1 MNVLVLTYW
10 SYTDALIQ
18 TYTLPYV
25 RIMKK
30 HIDGKIF
37 LVMLEP
43 SIKRLT
49 IDEYSAITEKLSK
62 EGIIP
67 VFLKYHSSFVLSAIS
82 WLLYFPKL
90 LKIISANNI
99 GTIHAWCTPAGA
111 IGAVIRTFNKKLE
124 LNIDSY
130 EPHAEAMVENGT
142 WSNTGLKYKVLS
154 RFEKMEAKYADNLIF
169 AAPGMQN
176 YIKDKYD
183 VAIEKYQVKPAC
195 VDLDAF
201 SDKMLKDSKLMQQFG
216 FNDKIVCV
224 YAGKF
229 GGIYLTD
236 ETFQFIKKCQDHW
249 GLERF
254 RFLLLS
260 NIDDAYVKQMAMK
273 YQIDESVIVKLFIP
287 HSEIAKYMGLA
298 DFAICPVKPVPSK
311 KYCSPVKNGEYWAL
325 GLPVVIT
332 QNISVDSDIIASNNA
347 GAVIE
352 ALNEEGYINAVEKID
367 SIISNNNRA
376 EVYAKIRPL
385 AEKYRNFTIA
395 ENVYKAIYASL
406 G

>member
-1 MNVLVLTYW
+1 MGSGKILFLTLW
-10 SYTDALIQ
+10 QFEDTLIQ

-25 RIMKK
+25 KIISKAKSCYPYLVTVNKNIDSVTISKKNNFISIALPSGGSGIIMSWFKNLTVLYKIMKK
-30 HIDGKIF
+30 KKI
-37 LVMLEP
+37 
-43 SIKRLT
+43 SI
-49 IDEYSAITEKLSK
+49 
-62 EGIIP
+62 
-67 VFLKYHSSFVLSAIS
+67 V
-82 WLLYFPKL
+82 
-90 LKIISANNI
+90 
-99 GTIHAWCTPAGA
+99 HAWCTPAATLG
-111 IGAVIRTFNKKLE
+111 VILKMLNKKVE

-142 WSNTGLKYKVLS
+142 WTKTGLKYKVLS
-154 RFEKMEAKYADNLIF
+154 RFEKMEAKYADDLIF

-183 VAIEKYQVKPAC
+183 VTIEKYYVKPAC

-201 SDKMLKDSKLMQQFG
+201 SDKMLKDSKLIQQFG
-216 FNDKIVCV
+216 FNDKVVCV

-236 ETFQFIKKCQDHW
+236 ETFEFIKKCQDYW
-249 GLERF
+249 GGERF

-260 NIDDAYVKQMAMK
+260 NVDDTYVKQMTIK
-273 YQIDESVIVKLFIP
+273 YQIEESVIVKLFVT
-287 HSEIAKYMGLA
+287 HSEIAKYIGLA

-311 KYCSPVKNGEYWAL
+311 KYCSPIKNGEYWAL

-352 ALNEEGYINAVEKID
+352 MLNEESYINAIRKID

-376 EVYAKIRPL
+376 AVYTKIRPL
-385 AEKYRNFTIA
+385 AEKYRNFSIA
-395 ENVYKAIYASL
+395 EDVYKSIYASL